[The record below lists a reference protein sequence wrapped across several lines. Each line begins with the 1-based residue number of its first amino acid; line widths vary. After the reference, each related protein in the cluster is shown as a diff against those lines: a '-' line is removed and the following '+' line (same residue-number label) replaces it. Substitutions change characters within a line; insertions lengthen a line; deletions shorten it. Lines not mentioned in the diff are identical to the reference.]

1 MTLGDF
7 ADFAQIISGI
17 AVLVTLIFL
26 VVQLRDNTK
35 ALRMN
40 ALNEH
45 YSDGFEIVADGSRVP
60 ELAVAAQKAFTSQP
74 LDAADKYH
82 LNNWIARTGGLMERH
97 LLAMQEGLL
106 DQKTFDRS
114 VLPGKNVLR
123 TPAGRASYATLKRG
137 DLFGPE
143 IREYIDNFY
152 AELDQQAAQEV
163 AKKTSAETH

>member
-1 MTLGDF
+1 MTLGEF
-7 ADFAQIISGI
+7 ADLAEIISGI

-45 YSDGFEIVADGSRVP
+45 YTDGIELVGEASRVP
-60 ELAVAAQKAFTSQP
+60 ELAAAAQKAFSNQP
-74 LDAADKYH
+74 LDANDQYH
-82 LNNWIARTGGLMERH
+82 LNNWVVRTGNLMERH

-114 VLPGKNVLR
+114 VLPGKNLLR
-123 TPAGRASYATLKRG
+123 TPAGRASYAVLKRG
-137 DLFGPE
+137 ELFGPE

-163 AKKTSAETH
+163 AKKTSAETG